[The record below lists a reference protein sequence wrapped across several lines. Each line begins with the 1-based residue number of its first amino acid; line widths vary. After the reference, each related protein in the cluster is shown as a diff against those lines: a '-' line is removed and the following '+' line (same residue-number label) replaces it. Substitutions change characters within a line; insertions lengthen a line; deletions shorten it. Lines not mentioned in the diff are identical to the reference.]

1 MKENVFVIMGIDFH
15 LLRIRK
21 TIASIKEHHRNVP
34 DIAISNYGVLW
45 PVVKPQHMYM
55 LERQKEIEFGS
66 VLRKFAE
73 ANELYYYQPP
83 KETFEFVS
91 HVWPNDEALSMIHI
105 SHHFYQLGYSY
116 VFILQND
123 VHFFDDI
130 ITIYKTHMKGKW
142 SFIAPLH
149 SQILEHK
156 GVQIDYKK
164 IANTG
169 AKEMQSVGRLGIDF
183 LIFNR
188 DFIFD
193 LYRTYKT
200 EKKMWDEYFSKL
212 FNHCGDLVLFDISKD
227 RLLGYTGIAIPEL
240 GVGHGQCWDD
250 ELGFE

>member
-1 MKENVFVIMGIDFH
+1 MKENVFVIMGVDFH
-15 LLRIRK
+15 LPRIK
-21 TIASIKEHHRNVP
+21 KVIASIKEHHRDVP

-73 ANELYYYQPP
+73 ANGFCYYQPP
-83 KETFEFVS
+83 KETFDFAPLIC
-91 HVWPNDEALSMIHI
+91 PNDEALSMIQI

-123 VHFFDDI
+123 IHFFGDTI
-130 ITIYKTHMKGKW
+130 AIYKRCMKGKW

-149 SQILEHK
+149 SQILKRK

-169 AKEMQSVGRLGIDF
+169 AKEMESIGRLGIDF

-188 DFIFD
+188 EFI
-193 LYRTYKT
+193 YKMYEIYGT
-200 EKKMWDEYFSKL
+200 ERRMWDEYFSKV
-212 FNHCGDLVLFDISKD
+212 FNHSGDLVLCDILSNH
-227 RLLGYTGIAIPEL
+227 LLDYTGIAIPEL
-240 GVGHGQCWDD
+240 GVGHGCSWID